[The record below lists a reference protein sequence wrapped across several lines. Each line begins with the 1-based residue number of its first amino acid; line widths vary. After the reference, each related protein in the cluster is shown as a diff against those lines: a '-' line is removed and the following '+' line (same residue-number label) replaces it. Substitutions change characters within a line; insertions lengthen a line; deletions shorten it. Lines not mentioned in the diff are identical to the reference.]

1 MELTLGLILFLLLLS
16 VRYAE
21 KKWIPREAKS
31 KTSGVVVERIL
42 PSKAGSGTVSVGNT
56 KRTENLV
63 EERKIPQLFNNSGN
77 ISAPQNGRTSVL
89 PKLAKQVKM
98 ITLKKKKENSSL
110 LGCQSMHICSS
121 RNSVPIILLHT
132 VIMLMFFPTMLTDYV
147 D

>member
-1 MELTLGLILFLLLLS
+1 MEFTLGLILFLLLLS

-21 KKWIPREAKS
+21 KKWIPRDPKS

-77 ISAPQNGRTSVL
+77 ISAPQNGRNSAL
-89 PKLAKQVKM
+89 PKLAKQVNM
-98 ITLKKKKENSSL
+98 IKKKKKAIFLVVNLCIFSSYYTAAYSNYINVL
-110 LGCQSMHICSS
+110 S
-121 RNSVPIILLHT
+121 
-132 VIMLMFFPTMLTDYV
+132 DYA